1 MNITFRQIRYFIAV
15 ADAGKVSSAATNL
28 NISQSAVSAAIMS
41 LEEEIGAPL
50 FQRQFGGVQLTYE
63 GYQFLSHAQ
72 NILAAVSEA
81 TRGLRLSGKTV
92 QGEVRVGLTYT
103 VAGYF
108 IPQILARLRRSFPN
122 LHIQMH
128 EWHRD
133 DIESKIVSGDIDI
146 AVILVSNLRNKAQ
159 INSKVLLQ
167 SQRRLWLCADHP
179 LMNVEPVG
187 MAEIS
192 QQPYIML
199 TVDEAENS
207 ALRYWSATQFRPN
220 VVFKTSSVEAVR
232 SMVATGMGIT
242 ILSDMVYRP
251 WSLEGQ
257 HVEVKNVDGPV
268 QSMDV
273 GLIWKKDCEM
283 SPPTKAFFDYLSL
296 TFTNAG
302 LSYQQRLIV

>member
-15 ADAGKVSSAATNL
+15 ADAGKISSAATNL

-41 LEEEIGAPL
+41 LEEEVGAPL

-81 TRGLRLSGKTV
+81 TRGLRLSGRTV
-92 QGEVRVGLTYT
+92 QGRVRVGLTYT

-108 IPQILARLRRSFPN
+108 IPQILTRFTRSFPDVQV
-122 LHIQMH
+122 QMH

-133 DIESKIVSGDIDI
+133 DIELKIVNGQIDI
-146 AVILVSNLRNKAQ
+146 AVILVSNLRNTDQ
-159 INSKVLLQ
+159 IDSKILLK
-167 SQRRLWLCADHP
+167 SRRRLWLCADHP
-179 LMNVEPVG
+179 LMNVDPVG
-187 MAEIS
+187 FSEIS

-199 TVDEAENS
+199 TVDEAESS
-207 ALRYWSATQFRPN
+207 ALRYWSTTGFKPN
-220 VVFKTSSVEAVR
+220 IAFKTSSVEAVR
-232 SMVATGMGIT
+232 SMVATGMGVT

-257 HVEVKNVDGPV
+257 HVEVKDVNGPV

-273 GLIWKKDCEM
+273 GLIWRKNLKMDA
-283 SPPTKAFFDYLSL
+283 PTKVFFDYLCL
-296 TFTNAG
+296 TFADAESG
-302 LSYQQRLIV
+302 YQQR